1 MHAILKGMFTYTKTD
16 IICAATL
23 LLIITRL
30 YGWKKKD
37 IFMKLYFWITFSSFC
52 MVVAFAAGY
61 LADSG
66 IINMC
71 RGLRSLTW
79 ACAFIAFNYTIFLW
93 FIYSGIFRES
103 SIISNRMS
111 CLHCAIPAVIN
122 MIIIIIACFV
132 DGFYSINDAGKFLR
146 GKYYE
151 FLFIIPAVYITIS
164 TAALLKDAYLEK
176 KSGRGKRYVVLIS
189 FTVPV
194 ILGAF
199 IQNMEPQT
207 NMLVI
212 GICIGVISAYCNL
225 SVDEVA
231 QEVIMKNIELEYSQ
245 AELKIALEHEKR
257 QYNTVSSLANI
268 YIFMYYIHMDDDS
281 YERIKDYTLANQA
294 VGDIKCA
301 STALRKIYS
310 ERAVQ
315 KHINMMLEF
324 TDLSTLDE
332 RMGKNEYI
340 STEYKGKKVGWCR
353 ARFIEVDRD
362 ENGKLKHV
370 IFAVQD
376 ISNEKQQIL
385 ELQDALNYA
394 NQKAYVDGLTG
405 VKNVTAYKEYI
416 EIIDDVIKNSEVD
429 FAVAIFDINGL
440 KYVNDNYG
448 HEKGNILIIDSCRC
462 ICRAFKHSPV
472 FRIGGDE
479 FVAIIENADVEQL
492 NNCRRNL
499 EQQFEQIN
507 EMYPDYY
514 FASAAMGIVHYDSK
528 KHSCYDDVFKKADAA
543 MYENKQEIKRKPE
556 NSWML
561 RC

>member
-1 MHAILKGMFTYTKTD
+1 MHEILKGMLTYTKTD
-16 IICAATL
+16 IICVATL
-23 LLIITRL
+23 LLIITRI

-52 MVVAFAAGY
+52 MVAAFAAGN
-61 LADSG
+61 LADYG
-66 IINMC
+66 IISMC
-71 RGLRSLTW
+71 RGLRSLVW

-103 SIISNRMS
+103 SIISNQMS

-122 MIIIIIACFV
+122 MVIIIIACFV

-146 GKYYE
+146 GKYYG
-151 FLFIIPAVYITIS
+151 FLFIVPAVYITIS

-268 YIFMYYIHMDDDS
+268 YIFMYYINMHDDS
-281 YERIKDYTLANQA
+281 YERIKDYTLANEA
-294 VGDIKCA
+294 VGGTKCA

-332 RMGKNEYI
+332 RIGKNEYI

-376 ISNEKQQIL
+376 ISNEKQQML

-394 NQKAYVDGLTG
+394 NQKSL
-405 VKNVTAYKEYI
+405 
-416 EIIDDVIKNSEVD
+416 
-429 FAVAIFDINGL
+429 
-440 KYVNDNYG
+440 
-448 HEKGNILIIDSCRC
+448 C
-462 ICRAFKHSPV
+462 
-472 FRIGGDE
+472 
-479 FVAIIENADVEQL
+479 
-492 NNCRRNL
+492 
-499 EQQFEQIN
+499 
-507 EMYPDYY
+507 
-514 FASAAMGIVHYDSK
+514 
-528 KHSCYDDVFKKADAA
+528 
-543 MYENKQEIKRKPE
+543 
-556 NSWML
+556 
-561 RC
+561 

>member
-1 MHAILKGMFTYTKTD
+1 MHAILRGMFTYTKTD
-16 IICAATL
+16 IICVATL
-23 LLIITRL
+23 LLIITRI

-37 IFMKLYFWITFSSFC
+37 IFMKLYFWITFSSLC
-52 MVVAFAAGY
+52 MVVAFAAGH
-61 LADSG
+61 LADYG
-66 IINMC
+66 IISMC
-71 RGLRSLTW
+71 RGLRSLVW
-79 ACAFIAFNYTIFLW
+79 AFAFISFNYTIFLW

-103 SIISNRMS
+103 SIISNLMS

-122 MIIIIIACFV
+122 MIVIIIACFV
-132 DGFYSINDAGKFLR
+132 NGFFSINDAGKFVR
-146 GKYYE
+146 GKYYA
-151 FLFIIPAVYITIS
+151 FLFIIPVIYITIS
-164 TAALLKDAYLEK
+164 TVALLKDAYLEK
-176 KSGRGKRYVVLIS
+176 KSGRGKRYVVLMAFI
-189 FTVPV
+189 VPV

-268 YIFMYYIHMDDDS
+268 YIFMYYIHMHDDCYD
-281 YERIKDYTLANQA
+281 EIKDFTL
-294 VGDIKCA
+294 VKDLTEGIDSA
-301 STALRKIYS
+301 SGALKKVFETRT
-310 ERAVQ
+310 VP
-315 KHINMMLEF
+315 KHTGMMLEF

-332 RMGKNEYI
+332 RMGKNKYI
-340 STEYKGKKVGWCR
+340 STEYKGKKIGWCR

-376 ISNEKQQIL
+376 ISNEKQEII

-394 NQKAYVDGLTG
+394 NQRAYVDGLTG
-405 VKNVTAYKEYI
+405 VKNVTAYKDYTVLIDEVI
-416 EIIDDVIKNSEVD
+416 ESGNAD
-429 FAVAIFDINGL
+429 FAVALFDVNGL

-448 HEKGNILIIDSCRC
+448 HEKGNMLIIDSCRC
-462 ICRAFKHSPV
+462 ICRAFKNSPV

-479 FVAIIENADVEQL
+479 FVTIIESADLDDL
-492 NNCRRNL
+492 NKCRRIL
-499 EQQFEQIN
+499 EYQFEQVN

-514 FASAAMGIVHYDSK
+514 FASAAMGMVKYDSA
-528 KHSCYDDVFKKADAA
+528 KHNCYEDVFKQADAA
-543 MYENKQEIKRKPE
+543 MYENKQEMKRKPE

-561 RC
+561 RH

>member
-1 MHAILKGMFTYTKTD
+1 MHEILRGMFTYTKTD
-16 IICAATL
+16 IICVATL
-23 LLIITRL
+23 LLIITRICN
-30 YGWKKKD
+30 WKKKD
-37 IFMKLYFWITFSSFC
+37 IFMKLYFWITFSSLC
-52 MVVAFAAGY
+52 MVIAFAAGHLSDY
-61 LADSG
+61 G
-66 IINMC
+66 IISMC
-71 RGLRSLTW
+71 RELRSLVW
-79 ACAFIAFNYTIFLW
+79 AFAFISFNCTILLW

-103 SIISNRMS
+103 SIISNLMS

-122 MIIIIIACFV
+122 VVFIIIACFV
-132 DGFYSINDAGKFLR
+132 NGFYSINDAGKFVR
-146 GKYYE
+146 GKYYG

-164 TAALLKDAYLEK
+164 TVALLKDAYFEK
-176 KSGRGKRYVVLIS
+176 KSGSGKRYIVLMS
-189 FTVPV
+189 FTLPA
-194 ILGAF
+194 ILGAL

-245 AELKIALEHEKR
+245 AELKVTLEHEKR
-257 QYNTVSSLANI
+257 QYKTVSSLANI
-268 YIFMYYIHMDDDS
+268 YIFMYYIHIHDDS
-281 YERIKDYTLANQA
+281 YETIKDYTLINKT
-294 VGDIKCA
+294 VGDIKSA
-301 STALRKIYS
+301 QDALRKIFS
-310 ERAVQ
+310 ERTVS
-315 KHINMMLEF
+315 KHTNMMIEF
-324 TDLSTLDE
+324 ADLSTLDE

-340 STEYKGKKVGWCR
+340 SIEYKGKKIDWCR

-362 ENGKLKHV
+362 ENGKLKHI

-376 ISNEKQQIL
+376 ISNEKRQIL

-394 NQKAYVDGLTG
+394 NQKAYADGLTG
-405 VKNVTAYKEYI
+405 VKNVTAYKEYTAL
-416 EIIDDVIKNSEVD
+416 IDDVIENSEAD

-448 HEKGNILIIDSCRC
+448 HEKGNMLIIDACRC

-479 FVAIIENADVEQL
+479 FVAIIENADIEQL

-514 FASAAMGIVHYDSK
+514 CVSAAMGIVRYDSK
-528 KHSCYDDVFKKADAA
+528 KHSCYDEVFKKADAA
-543 MYENKQEIKRKPE
+543 MYENKQEMKRKPE
-556 NSWML
+556 NSWM
-561 RC
+561 RRH

>member
-1 MHAILKGMFTYTKTD
+1 MHEILKGMLTYTKTD
-16 IICAATL
+16 IICVATL
-23 LLIITRL
+23 LLIITRI

-52 MVVAFAAGY
+52 MVAAFAAGN
-61 LADSG
+61 LADYG
-66 IINMC
+66 IISMC
-71 RGLRSLTW
+71 RGLRSLVW

-103 SIISNRMS
+103 SIISNQMS

-122 MIIIIIACFV
+122 MVIIIIACFV

-146 GKYYE
+146 GKYYG
-151 FLFIIPAVYITIS
+151 FLFIVPAVYITIS

-268 YIFMYYIHMDDDS
+268 YIFMYYINMHDDS
-281 YERIKDYTLANQA
+281 YERIKDYTLVNEA
-294 VGDIKCA
+294 VGGTKCA

-332 RMGKNEYI
+332 RI
-340 STEYKGKKVGWCR
+340 GKK
-353 ARFIEVDRD
+353 
-362 ENGKLKHV
+362 
-370 IFAVQD
+370 
-376 ISNEKQQIL
+376 
-385 ELQDALNYA
+385 
-394 NQKAYVDGLTG
+394 
-405 VKNVTAYKEYI
+405 
-416 EIIDDVIKNSEVD
+416 
-429 FAVAIFDINGL
+429 
-440 KYVNDNYG
+440 
-448 HEKGNILIIDSCRC
+448 
-462 ICRAFKHSPV
+462 
-472 FRIGGDE
+472 
-479 FVAIIENADVEQL
+479 
-492 NNCRRNL
+492 
-499 EQQFEQIN
+499 
-507 EMYPDYY
+507 
-514 FASAAMGIVHYDSK
+514 
-528 KHSCYDDVFKKADAA
+528 
-543 MYENKQEIKRKPE
+543 
-556 NSWML
+556 
-561 RC
+561 